1 MGHPHGKFRVRI
13 RKMRPEPITIRSWRQ
28 AWGKSEIKEETV
40 FGTIFV
46 SLFCF
51 KILRVCRRNED
62 DDEDIIPTT
71 DPEQVQVCFVVAEL
85 VTARRLSSD

>member
-1 MGHPHGKFRVRI
+1 
-13 RKMRPEPITIRSWRQ
+13 MRPEPITIRSQRQ

-40 FGTIFV
+40 FGTVFV

-71 DPEQVQVCFVVAEL
+71 DPEQVQVCLVVLTEL
-85 VTARRLSSD
+85 VTACRLSSC